1 MAEHDEAVRNWCSN
15 YHGQDPVEISMW
27 TDEKDLLQL
36 LIRLEDKVVI
46 ADFEWN
52 GEEIRENGS
61 LSIPIDGWSPG
72 SIQTRRMPD
81 GLVRFRHRN
90 SEIMLAAK
98 VRAPEWASALLEKWL
113 LSMRG
118 DSNQPRDRRRRL
130 SDIKRSRETVKR
142 MLEQASMDTIHEG
155 VTHVEMK
162 ISVID
167 NRLTRSQ

>member
-1 MAEHDEAVRNWCSN
+1 MAGHDEAVRNWCSN
-15 YHGQDPVEISMW
+15 YHGQDPVEISLW

-36 LIRLEDKVVI
+36 LIRLENKVMI
-46 ADFEWN
+46 ADLEWN

-118 DSNQPRDRRRRL
+118 DSNQPRDRRRRV
-130 SDIKRSRETVKR
+130 SDIKRNRETVKH
-142 MLEQASMDTIHEG
+142 MLEQASMDIIHEG
-155 VTHVEMK
+155 VSQVKNK
-162 ISVID
+162 ISRID
-167 NRLTRSQ
+167 NRLTRRQ

>member
-1 MAEHDEAVRNWCSN
+1 MAEHDGAVRNWCSN
-15 YHGQDPVEISMW
+15 YHGQNPVEISLW

-36 LIRLEDKVVI
+36 LIRLENKVMI
-46 ADFEWN
+46 ADLEWD

-118 DSNQPRDRRRRL
+118 DSNQPRDRRRRV
-130 SDIKRSRETVKR
+130 SDIKRNRETVTR
-142 MLEQASMDTIHEG
+142 MLEQASMGTIHEG
-155 VTHVEMK
+155 VSQVQTK
-162 ISVID
+162 ISGID
-167 NRLTRSQ
+167 NRLIGRQ